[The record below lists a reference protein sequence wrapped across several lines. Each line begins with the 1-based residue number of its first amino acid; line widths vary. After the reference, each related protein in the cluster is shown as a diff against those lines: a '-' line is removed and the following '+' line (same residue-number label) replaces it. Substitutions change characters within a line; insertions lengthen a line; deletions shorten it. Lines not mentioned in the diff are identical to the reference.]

1 MQLNIAL
8 EQRKGPAVWS
18 YRWREPGPDG
28 KPVRH
33 RIIVGS
39 VEQFPTETSAQ
50 EALTGIIREI
60 NSRDIPIQA
69 TRMTLHQLADHYR
82 QRELA
87 LNDDFSNPQFVL
99 GNDDKH
105 YTTIQTYEGILRN
118 WILPRWGTYLLSDI
132 KTVEVELWLKNL
144 RRRGVLST
152 RLAYGTRAK
161 IRAVMKTLFNHA
173 QRYELF
179 DRNPIALV
187 RQRGRRRKLP
197 EILTVEDLKQLLAA
211 LEPREF
217 VMVLLAV
224 TTGLR
229 LSELF
234 ALQWQDID
242 IANLRIKVV
251 RSIVKQRVGPCKT
264 ETSQKPV
271 PLDQE
276 VAMFVQEWHRVTVY
290 SGTTYWVFASLYWW

>member
-1 MQLNIAL
+1 M
-8 EQRKGPAVWS
+8 
-18 YRWREPGPDG
+18 
-28 KPVRH
+28 
-33 RIIVGS
+33 
-39 VEQFPTETSAQ
+39 
-50 EALTGIIREI
+50 
-60 NSRDIPIQA
+60 
-69 TRMTLHQLADHYR
+69 
-82 QRELA
+82 
-87 LNDDFSNPQFVL
+87 
-99 GNDDKH
+99 
-105 YTTIQTYEGILRN
+105 
-118 WILPRWGTYLLSDI
+118 
-132 KTVEVELWLKNL
+132 
-144 RRRGVLST
+144 
-152 RLAYGTRAK
+152 
-161 IRAVMKTLFNHA
+161 
-173 QRYELF
+173 
-179 DRNPIALV
+179 RNPIALV

-197 EILTVEDLKQLLAA
+197 EILTVEDLKHLLAV

-276 VAMFVQEWHRVTVY
+276 VAMFVQEWHRVAVY
-290 SGTTYWVFASLYWW
+290 SGTTDWVFASLSTGGKRP